1 MNTKVT
7 TLAVLVTSVLVSK
20 RSGAGRPDKPATQRH
35 SNATGD
41 DVDRANICS

>member
-7 TLAVLVTSVLVSK
+7 TLAVFRERPCFE
-20 RSGAGRPDKPATQRH
+20 RSGGGRPDKPATQRH

-41 DVDRANICS
+41 DAARANICS